1 MKTKNIIYCI
11 LLANIIVGCTG
22 SKKQV
27 LGSKEEIET
36 EIPAVKSSYE
46 AVVSVDTII
55 PNPGV
60 RFKEERIIDSSA
72 PPVRL
77 DLAGNPEEKE
87 LKLSDHFSKV
97 RYLKLKHPFAEQGK
111 CFLGN
116 ALSDIHFEEGG
127 NRLGVGINSLVF
139 ITQENIIAGD
149 PYFGYHCYDLEGNF
163 IYTIAAMEQ
172 LPDYD
177 KEKNEIK
184 TKVKKSSMMFINDF
198 SILGDNCLI
207 NTAKGDDLRLNFHS
221 IKSRK
226 TYFSRPYDLGN
237 SMLINPEAYINY
249 SYDVLATEIEPF
261 MGTYEIKGDTLCSFY
276 NYNSLAKQIN
286 RGYSNP
292 EKGTFYYYNDMFT
305 FRQSFNDTVFR
316 MTSPNQLTP
325 AYILDFGIY
334 KSDVHTALTGDKS
347 EKLIP
352 IDWFETEKFIIIV
365 HSKNFD
371 SPNNRRDNL
380 VKFFYSYYDKLNKQ
394 LYRIPYE
401 GIPESLFI
409 SNDLNNGIPFLFDN
423 VSINPNFIV
432 SSFKKGE
439 RYQHPYFLLNKS
451 LTTGSKLYT
460 GYTKTLLDKVMKR
473 QSFSSLPD
481 IQQKKTLAMY
491 EEMTDNELLVM
502 ILE

>member
-11 LLANIIVGCTG
+11 LLTSVIVGCTG

-36 EIPAVKSSYE
+36 EIPAVKSSFE

-127 NRLGVGINSLVF
+127 NRLGAGINSLVF

-172 LPDYD
+172 LPDYN
-177 KEKNEIK
+177 KERNQIM
-184 TKVKKSSMMFINDF
+184 TKIKKSSMMFINEF

-221 IKSRK
+221 IKSKK
-226 TYFSRPYDLGN
+226 TYFSRPYDIGN
-237 SMLINPEAYINY
+237 PMLINPESYINY
-249 SYDVLATEIEPF
+249 KYNVLATESEPF
-261 MGTYEIKGDTLCSFY
+261 MGSYEIKGDTLCSFF

-286 RGYSNP
+286 RSYTTP
-292 EKGTFYYYNDMFT
+292 ERGTFYYYNDILT
-305 FRQSFNDTVFR
+305 FRQPFNDTIFR
-316 MTSPNQLTP
+316 MTSPSKLTP
-325 AYILDFGIY
+325 AYILDFDIY
-334 KSDVHTALTGDKS
+334 KPDVHTYLTSDKS

-352 IDWFETEKFIIIV
+352 LDWFETERFIIVV
-365 HSKNFD
+365 HTKNID
-371 SPNNRRDNL
+371 SPNNRKNNT
-380 VKFFYSYYDKLNKQ
+380 VKFFYSYYNKSNKQ

-401 GIPESLFI
+401 GIPESFML
-409 SNDLNNGIPFLFDN
+409 SNDINDGIPFLFDN
-423 VSINPNFIV
+423 VSINNNLIV
-432 SSFKKGE
+432 SGFKKGE
-439 RYQHPYFLLNKS
+439 RYHLIYFLLNRS

-460 GYTKTLLDKVMKR
+460 RYTKTLLSKIIKLD
-473 QSFSSLPD
+473 SFSSLSD
-481 IQQKKTLAMY
+481 DQQKNTLAMY
-491 EEMTDNELLVM
+491 EEMEDDELLVM